1 MKLLAWD
8 TSSKVGTLV
17 AIEWDAQ
24 VQSQGWE
31 SVRMVGEWTLNVSAA
46 HSERL
51 LWAVHQLLESAGWKI
66 GDVDLF
72 AVGIGPGSF
81 TGLRI
86 GVTTARSLAHALR
99 KPLIPISSLAAL
111 VRPAALWLSESEQF
125 AKTVIIGATDACKGE
140 LFTLWGSARSVRD
153 CVCLAHGDE
162 AGLWK
167 RGVEE
172 TVILPQNLIE
182 VISKKLAQN
191 QREEGRASWLA
202 VGDGRQ
208 RYLEIWKQLPKDQ
221 ELESP
226 FLFSHHVQGRYLAQ
240 LAWEAYQSGV
250 YRSAL
255 DVHPRYVRAS
265 DAELKLKAGLLRAAP
280 LGGDT

>member
-17 AIEWDAQ
+17 AIEWNAHG
-24 VQSQGWE
+24 QSQGWE

-86 GVTTARSLAHALR
+86 GVTTARSLAHALG
-99 KPLIPISSLAAL
+99 KPLIPVSSLAAL
-111 VRPAALWLSESEQF
+111 VRPAALWLSQSQEL

-140 LFTLWGSARSVRD
+140 LFALWGKARSVRD
-153 CVCLAHGDE
+153 CVCLSQGDE

-172 TVILPQNLIE
+172 AVVLPQDLMYA
-182 VISKKLAQN
+182 VSKKLAQH
-191 QREEGRASWLA
+191 QEEGSAPWLA

-208 RYLEIWKQLPKDQ
+208 RYPDIWKQLPIDQ
-221 ELESP
+221 ELKAP
-226 FLFSHHVQGRYLAQ
+226 FLFSDHVQGRYLAQ
-240 LAWEAYQSGV
+240 LAWEAYQSGI

-255 DVHPRYVRAS
+255 NVHPRYVRAS
-265 DAELKLKAGLLRAAP
+265 DAELKLKAGLLRPAP
-280 LGGDT
+280 LGTD